1 MLRIHNNNHINF
13 SNSMKRLF
21 LFVITIMAMWQTAT
35 AKFSSVSPS
44 GHTLYYEVFGTHVRV
59 TSSGEDGYWSTPP
72 IGDLIIPDSV
82 TNNGTTYDVKGI
94 GYRAFFYCNG
104 LTSIS
109 IPLTVTYIE
118 AFAFYECTSLTTIYF
133 TGSIEQWCNIGR
145 DNGGHGNGYFYVPY
159 RLYIGNVEIEH
170 LVIPNGISQI
180 KKLSFN
186 KCISLLS
193 ATIPESIT
201 SIGGGAFSGCTN
213 LTTVNF
219 NPNNLMEGGFG
230 SCSSL
235 ATLNIGDNVKNIPND
250 AFRNCSMLTS
260 IIIPDSVTHIGDYA
274 FKNCNHCTNITLGKN
289 LQYIGQG
296 SFDQCDQVQIVTSK
310 SEIPPTLY
318 GSSSIA
324 GNMLYIPC
332 GSSSAYSLTAYWTIF
347 FPDRF
352 EEKLM
357 YSLIATSSDA
367 SMGYVQIVTQPS
379 CVNLEAEIVATPY
392 QNYRFD
398 HWSDGNTNNPRYIVM
413 LQDTLIQAIFV
424 EDSDTGIDDIN
435 PNVCTVYSQGKKI
448 IIETDKSDEITIYNV
463 CGKKI
468 DSGRKKTFRV
478 PSTGTYLVKIGN
490 HPARKIVVL
499 G

>member
-1 MLRIHNNNHINF
+1 
-13 SNSMKRLF
+13 MKHLF
-21 LFVITIMAMWQTAT
+21 LFVISTMAMWQFAN
-35 AKFSSVSPS
+35 AYNFSSVSPS
-44 GHTLYYEVFGTHVRV
+44 GHTLYYEVCDNFVRV
-59 TSSGEDGYWSTPP
+59 TSQGSDGVYWSARPE
-72 IGDLIIPDSV
+72 GDLIIPDSV
-82 TNNGTTYDVKGI
+82 TNNGTTYYVRGI
-94 GYRAFFYCNG
+94 EYRAFYYCNG
-104 LTSIS
+104 LTSIT
-109 IPLTVTYIE
+109 IPHTLIYIE
-118 AFAFYECTSLTTIYF
+118 NQAFYMCTSLTTVYF
-133 TGSIEQWCNIGR
+133 TGTIEQWCNISRYSDGSL
-145 DNGGHGNGYFYVPY
+145 YESY
-159 RLYIGNVEIEH
+159 RLYIGNEEVEH
-170 LVIPNGISQI
+170 LVIPNGTSEI
-180 KKLSFN
+180 KGLSFN

-193 ATIPESIT
+193 VTIPESIT

-219 NPNNLMEGGFG
+219 NPSNIIEGNFA

-235 ATLNIGDNVKNIPND
+235 TTLNIGDNVKNIPDN
-250 AFRNCSMLTS
+250 AFRNCNMLTS

-274 FKNCNHCTNITLGKN
+274 FYGCNHVTSIILGKN

-296 SFDQCDQVQIVTSK
+296 SFSQCDQVQIVTSK
-310 SEIPPTLY
+310 SETPPTLY
-318 GSSSIA
+318 GSGSIT

-332 GSSSAYSLTAYWTIF
+332 GSSSSYSMTAYWTIF

-357 YSLIATSSDA
+357 YSLSAESSDA
-367 SMGYVQIVTQPS
+367 SMGYVQIVSQPS
-379 CVNLEAEIVATPY
+379 CDNLEAEIEATPY
-392 QNYRFD
+392 HNYRFD
-398 HWSDGNTNNPRYIVM
+398 HWSDGNTDNPRYIVM
-413 LQDTLIQAIFV
+413 LQDTIIQAIFV

-468 DSGRKKTFRV
+468 DSGRKKSFRV

>member
-1 MLRIHNNNHINF
+1 
-13 SNSMKRLF
+13 MKRLF
-21 LFVITIMAMWQTAT
+21 LFVIATMAMWQTAT

-44 GHTLYYEVFGTHVRV
+44 GHTLYYEVFGNGVYV
-59 TSSGEDGYWSTPP
+59 TSYGEDGYWSTPP
-72 IGDLIIPDSV
+72 VGDLIIPDSV
-82 TNNGTTYDVKGI
+82 TNNGTTYHVRGI
-94 GYRAFFYCNG
+94 GNRAFFYCNG
-104 LTSIS
+104 LTSIT
-109 IPLTVTYIE
+109 IPHTVTHIKNQ
-118 AFAFYECTSLTTIYF
+118 AFYECTSLTTVYF
-133 TGSIEQWCNIGR
+133 TGSIEQWCCNIVR
-145 DNGGHGNGYFYVPY
+145 DTDGAFYVPY
-159 RLYIGNVEIEH
+159 RLYIGNVEVEN
-170 LVIPNGISQI
+170 LVIPNGISEIQSS
-180 KKLSFN
+180 SFY
-186 KCISLLS
+186 KCTSLLS
-193 ATIPESIT
+193 VTIPESIT
-201 SIGGGAFSGCTN
+201 CTGTGVFSCCTN

-219 NPNNLMEGGFG
+219 NPNNCISVGGGIFG
-230 SCSSL
+230 GCSSL
-235 ATLNIGDNVKNIPND
+235 TTLNIGDNVKNIPNN
-250 AFRNCSMLTS
+250 AFRGCQMLTS
-260 IIIPDSVTHIGDYA
+260 IIIPDSVTQIGDYA
-274 FKNCNHCTNITLGKN
+274 FQNCNHCTTITLGKS

-296 SFDQCDQVQIVTSK
+296 SFNQCDQVQIVTSK

-318 GSSSIA
+318 GSSSIT

-478 PSTGTYLVKIGN
+478 PTTGTYLVKIGN